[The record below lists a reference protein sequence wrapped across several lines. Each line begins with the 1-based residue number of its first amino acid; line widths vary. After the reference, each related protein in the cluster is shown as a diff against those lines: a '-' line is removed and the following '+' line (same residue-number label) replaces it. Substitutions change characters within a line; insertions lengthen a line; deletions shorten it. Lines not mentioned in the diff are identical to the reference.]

1 MLFLNCNIL
10 QGASIIDLFQ
20 NCLVVSQILG
30 GAFVQIFYW
39 YVREKWGVSS
49 AWWHVRTVVR
59 FALLDQC
66 QKVSVYGALS
76 QLPYIWDSDKQEQ
89 KSIRGGDASHKR
101 GALFIGKIGYHCV
114 ILLYCETLLQVLLG
128 IYCKRFYRILLFT
141 MSLLFYVFEVGEAK
155 SATHS
160 VLMML
165 TLNGLFQ
172 KKFQVFTLPFLGTR
186 EIPRNFFLITP
197 IKFQIVF
204 VSQEYIYCN

>member
-1 MLFLNCNIL
+1 MVPCHSCHLYGIWTSRSKKVCGMLK
-10 QGASIIDLFQ
+10 SHH
-20 NCLVVSQILG
+20 LG
-30 GAFVQIFYW
+30 VDMQVPKG
-39 YVREKWGVSS
+39 
-49 AWWHVRTVVR
+49 
-59 FALLDQC
+59 
-66 QKVSVYGALS
+66 
-76 QLPYIWDSDKQEQ
+76 
-89 KSIRGGDASHKR
+89 
-101 GALFIGKIGYHCV
+101 GALFIGKVGSHYL

-128 IYCKRFYRILLFT
+128 IYCKRFYRIPLFT

>member
-1 MLFLNCNIL
+1 MVPCHSFHIYWIWTSRSKKVSGMLKSHQLGWWCK
-10 QGASIIDLFQ
+10 
-20 NCLVVSQILG
+20 SQKG
-30 GAFVQIFYW
+30 
-39 YVREKWGVSS
+39 
-49 AWWHVRTVVR
+49 
-59 FALLDQC
+59 ALL
-66 QKVSVYGALS
+66 
-76 QLPYIWDSDKQEQ
+76 
-89 KSIRGGDASHKR
+89 
-101 GALFIGKIGYHCV
+101 IGKAGSHYV
-114 ILLYCETLLQVLLG
+114 ILLSCETLLQVLLG
-128 IYCKRFYRILLFT
+128 IYCKRFYRIPLFT